1 MKMSMDGKGREK
13 TKKASE
19 EEDPHLHE
27 GDDGEKRNAEESLD
41 ESSTETRIEVKE
53 KTGSWKNK
61 DLRLR
66 WIVLMRKMLKDLEM
80 EASDE
85 DPKLEMMNLEDHLGQ
100 VKKKAAIWQSRARE
114 RITVMDTGSEIQEEE
129 ERRKSKRKNKR
140 NNQRPNY
147 QNITEVVTNMT
158 IDDSNG
164 KKEKFRNFPL
174 QSSNKVPSAS
184 KFTIM
189 RRNKN

>member
-41 ESSTETRIEVKE
+41 ESSTETRIEVQE
-53 KTGSWKNK
+53 KTSSWKN
-61 DLRLR
+61 LRLR

-85 DPKLEMMNLEDHLGQ
+85 DPELEMMNLEDHLGQ

-140 NNQRPNY
+140 NDQRPNY

>member
-80 EASDE
+80 EALDE

-129 ERRKSKRKNKR
+129 ERRIIYGIPHEGCDITQKAQEEETQKETDKE
-140 NNQRPNY
+140 QRAGRGY
-147 QNITEVVTNMT
+147 
-158 IDDSNG
+158 
-164 KKEKFRNFPL
+164 
-174 QSSNKVPSAS
+174 A
-184 KFTIM
+184 
-189 RRNKN
+189 